1 MILKFFNDFRPQ
13 SCESF
18 HDPVVG
24 ISRNRRFIRGLY
36 GRNKSLEMWLFA
48 QREVEI
54 IRYQEIDE
62 CFVSLLNIDLQME
75 ELTLQRDQ

>member
-1 MILKFFNDFRPQ
+1 
-13 SCESF
+13 
-18 HDPVVG
+18 
-24 ISRNRRFIRGLY
+24 
-36 GRNKSLEMWLFA
+36 MWLFA